1 MNVRSLIACVRS
13 GFGRHKTASRR
24 RHLPRHLRQ
33 NLETLE
39 RRELLSATTVS
50 DIHPMFVEAHHRAA
64 AVSNDYRRG
73 RSLADN
79 SDQAARSIHATATPT
94 VVYYNATEVAGSV
107 ELWQGIRGANQAGT
121 YLICG
126 TTVNGILGN
135 TPAGGILYVGPIS
148 GVHGRS
154 YTVSF
159 PGAFITSVY
168 GPDELG
174 AKNVRLVGSYRT
186 ANDPGAVHGFY
197 YQGSISVKALDNPG
211 NYHTMDYPGAKY
223 NYVHSTS
230 GELIVGNESAALVDG
245 EPVQAYLYNLST
257 GQYSP
262 ITYQGAESTTAYGIW
277 HNGGSSYT
285 ITGGYVTTT
294 GAGAGFLVDYD
305 SSTGSFTHWR
315 SISYPNAAAG
325 SDAVT
330 HIEGISSVKPGVY
343 TLSADSYLSD
353 SFSTGQGLFVTIRRN
368 ANGAF
373 GSPRFVKINATNAT
387 SITSAN
393 SVYGNQVV
401 GIVVGAN
408 PPPYQATV
416 QK

>member
-1 MNVRSLIACVRS
+1 MNVCSLIAYVRS
-13 GFGRHKTASRR
+13 GFGLHETVARR

-39 RRELLSATTVS
+39 RRELLSVTTVS
-50 DIHPMFVEAHHRAA
+50 GIHPTFVEANHTAA
-64 AVSNDYRRG
+64 TVSNRYMSV
-73 RSLADN
+73 RSLSDK
-79 SDQAARSIHATATPT
+79 SDQAVRSVHPTATPT
-94 VVYYNATEVAGSV
+94 VVYYNAAGVARSV
-107 ELWQGIRGANQAGT
+107 ELWQGIRAASKAGT

-135 TPAGGILYVGPIS
+135 TSAAGILYVGPIS

-154 YTVSF
+154 YPVNF

-168 GPDELG
+168 GPDKLG

-197 YQGSISVKALDNPG
+197 YQGPISVKALDNPG
-211 NYHTMDYPGAKY
+211 NYHSMDYAGAKY

-230 GELIVGNESAALVDG
+230 GGLIVGNESDALVNG
-245 EPVQAYLYNLST
+245 EPVQAYIYNLST
-257 GQYSP
+257 GHYSP
-262 ITYQGAESTTAYGIW
+262 ISYQGAESTTAYGIW
-277 HNGGSSYT
+277 HNGGSNYT
-285 ITGGYVTTT
+285 ITGGYVTST
-294 GAGAGFLVDYD
+294 GAGAGFLVDFN
-305 SSTGSFTHWR
+305 SSTGSFTHWQ
-315 SISYPNAAAG
+315 SISYPNAEAG

-343 TLSADSYLSD
+343 TLSGDSYPSD
-353 SFSTGQGLFVTIRRN
+353 SFSTGQGLFVTIHRDP
-368 ANGAF
+368 NGTF
-373 GSPRFVKINATNAT
+373 GSPKFVKINYTNAT
-387 SITSAN
+387 GITSAN

-401 GIVVGAN
+401 GIVVGDN

>member
-1 MNVRSLIACVRS
+1 
-13 GFGRHKTASRR
+13 
-24 RHLPRHLRQ
+24 LRQ
-33 NLETLE
+33 KLETLE
-39 RRELLSATTVS
+39 RRELLSATAVS
-50 DIHPMFVEAHHRAA
+50 DIHHTFVEAHHTAA
-64 AVSNDYRRG
+64 AVAHHDISV
-73 RSLADN
+73 RSFADK
-79 SDQAARSIHATATPT
+79 SDQAARSVHATATPT
-94 VVYYNATEVAGSV
+94 VVYYNAEGVAGSV
-107 ELWQGIRGANQAGT
+107 ELWQGIRGASKTGT

-154 YTVSF
+154 YPVNF

-168 GPDELG
+168 GPDELR

-197 YQGSISVKALDNPG
+197 YQGPISVKALDNPG
-211 NYHTMDYPGAKY
+211 NYHTMDNPAAKY

-230 GELIVGNESAALVDG
+230 GGLIVGNDSEALVNG
-245 EPVQAYLYNLST
+245 EPVQAYIYNLST

-262 ITYQGAESTTAYGIW
+262 ISYQGAESTTAYGIW

-285 ITGGYVTTT
+285 ITGGYGTST
-294 GAGAGFLVDYD
+294 GGGAGFLVDYN
-305 SSTGSFTHWR
+305 SSTGSFAHWT
-315 SISYPNAAAG
+315 SISYPNAEAG

-343 TLSADSYLSD
+343 TLSGDSYLSD
-353 SFSTGQGLFVTIRRN
+353 SFRTGQGLFVTIRRN
-368 ANGAF
+368 PNGTF
-373 GSPRFVKINATNAT
+373 GSPSFVKINYTNAT
-387 SITSAN
+387 GITSAN

-401 GIVVGAN
+401 GIVVENN

-416 QK
+416 QR